1 MPLEFISTGQ
11 KMAQNEKIKSSVSHP
26 GLLSVNP
33 GDVIDKSSPIP
44 LHHQL
49 EVFLRQGIE
58 SGLFPPHET
67 LPTEHEIQEYFD
79 LSRTPI
85 RQALAKLS
93 SDGLVVRRRSRGT
106 IVLPRLFEEN
116 LRTLA
121 PFTEEV
127 KRKGHT
133 PGAKLIEF
141 VVQQADNEDISL
153 LNLKEGA
160 EVYHIHRVRFIDR
173 EPVGD
178 IISHIPVAL
187 LPNLAPTDFSEQ
199 GPNQS
204 IYNVL
209 EKIHGIKLVRAT
221 ETFKA
226 VNLSPETA
234 KLLNIPTGS
243 AVLMRSRVT
252 FDPANRAVA
261 LEHGLYRG
269 VYRLEWEG
277 REVSVDTSTLM

>member
-1 MPLEFISTGQ
+1 MVQ
-11 KMAQNEKIKSSVSHP
+11 DEKNKYSVSHP
-26 GLLSVNP
+26 GLLGVAP
-33 GDVIDKSSPIP
+33 DDVIDKDSPIP

-49 EVFLRQGIE
+49 EVFFRQGIE
-58 SGLFPPHET
+58 SGLFPPNET
-67 LPTEHEIQEYFD
+67 LPTEYEIQEYFD

-93 SDGLVVRRRSRGT
+93 SEGLVVRRRSRGT
-106 IVLPRLFEEN
+106 IVLPRPFEEN

-141 VVQQADNEDISL
+141 TIQQADSEDISL
-153 LNLKEGA
+153 LNLAEGV
-160 EVYHIHRVRFIDR
+160 EIYHIHRVRFIDG

-178 IISHIPVAL
+178 IVSHIPVAL
-187 LPNLAPTDFSEQ
+187 LPNLQATDFSEQ
-199 GPNQS
+199 GPTQS

-209 EKIHGIKLVRAT
+209 EKVHGIKLVRAA

-226 VNLSPETA
+226 VNSSSDTA
-234 KLLNIPTGS
+234 RLLNMPVGS
-243 AVLMRSRVT
+243 AVLMRTRVT

-261 LEHGLYRG
+261 LEYGLYRG

-277 REVSVDTSTLM
+277 REVSVDTSTLV

>member
-1 MPLEFISTGQ
+1 
-11 KMAQNEKIKSSVSHP
+11 MAQNEKVKSSVSHP
-26 GLLSVNP
+26 GLFSVVP
-33 GDVIDKSSPIP
+33 DDVIDKNSPIP

-49 EVFLRQGIE
+49 ELFLRQGIE
-58 SGLFPPHET
+58 SGLFPPNKT
-67 LPTEHEIQEYFD
+67 LPTEHEIQEYFE

-93 SDGLVVRRRSRGT
+93 SDGLVVRRRSQGT
-106 IVLPRLFEEN
+106 IVLPRPFEEN

-141 VVQQADNEDISL
+141 NLKKAGSEAINL
-153 LNLKEGA
+153 LNLQRGA
-160 EVYHIHRVRFIDR
+160 EIYHIHRVRFIDN

-178 IISHIPVAL
+178 IVSHIPVAL
-187 LPNLAPTDFSEQ
+187 LPNLKANDFSEQ
-199 GPNQS
+199 GPTQS
-204 IYNVL
+204 MYYVL
-209 EKIHGIKLVRAT
+209 EKVHGIKLVRAT

-226 VNLSPETA
+226 VNSSSETA
-234 KLLNIPTGS
+234 RLLNIPVGS
-243 AVLMRSRVT
+243 AVLMRTRVT
-252 FDPANRAVA
+252 FDTANRAVA
-261 LEHGLYRG
+261 LEYGLYRG

-277 REVSVDTSTLM
+277 REVSVSSTLIDLPL

>member
-1 MPLEFISTGQ
+1 
-11 KMAQNEKIKSSVSHP
+11 MAQYEIIKNTVSHP

-33 GDVIDKSSPIP
+33 GEVIDKDSPIP

-58 SGLFPPHET
+58 SGLFPPNET

-106 IVLPRLFEEN
+106 IVLPRPFEEN

-127 KRKGHT
+127 KRKGRI
-133 PGAKLIEF
+133 PSAKLIEF
-141 VVQQADNEDISL
+141 AVQQANSEDISW
-153 LNLKEGA
+153 LNLRDDA
-160 EVYHIHRVRFIDR
+160 QIYHVHRVRFIDD

-178 IISHIPVAL
+178 IVSHIPVSL
-187 LPNLAPTDFSEQ
+187 LPRLSADDFSEH

-204 IYNVL
+204 IYYVL
-209 EKIHGIKLVRAT
+209 EKMHGIKLIRAT

-226 VNLSPETA
+226 INSSPETA
-234 KLLNIPTGS
+234 KLLNMPVGS
-243 AVLMRSRVT
+243 AVLMRTRVT

-261 LEHGLYRG
+261 LEYGLYRG

-277 REVSVDTSTLM
+277 REVSVDTSTLL